1 MVRIIIVISI
11 YIVGIIASYA
21 QTKSEDIVIKNDSII
36 LPGTLTF
43 TENTKQPL
51 LIFIPGSGNP
61 DRNGNQ
67 TGLNVNPDYIK
78 QLSNEITKNEIAF
91 FRYDKRSATKENIK
105 HLLKE
110 FNFKDLAID
119 VTSIINYFKDDKRF
133 SEIILVGHSQGS
145 LVAMLAINSHV
156 TKYISLAGLGESVD
170 KTIIRQISAQNA
182 LLGDIAKKHIEE
194 LKNTGTI
201 KEINPFL
208 LSLFAK
214 QNHDFLISYMQFNP
228 VEEIKKVT
236 IPTLIING
244 TKDIQ
249 VLVNDAESLHKA
261 NPTSKLVL
269 IENMNHVLK
278 HINKD
283 EDNLKSYTTPDFPLS
298 EQLVNSIVT
307 FVKQ

>member
-1 MVRIIIVISI
+1 MIRI
-11 YIVGIIASYA
+11 
-21 QTKSEDIVIKNDSII
+21 
-36 LPGTLTF
+36 L
-43 TENTKQPL
+43 
-51 LIFIPGSGNP
+51 
-61 DRNGNQ
+61 
-67 TGLNVNPDYIK
+67 
-78 QLSNEITKNEIAF
+78 F
-91 FRYDKRSATKENIK
+91 FSPCFN
-105 HLLKE
+105 LKE

-133 SEIILVGHSQGS
+133 SEIILFGHSQGS

-182 LLGDIAKKHIEE
+182 VLGDIAKKHIEE

-214 QNHDFLISYMQFNP
+214 QNHDFLISYIQFNP
-228 VEEIKKVT
+228 AEEIKKIT

-244 TKDIQ
+244 NKDIQ
-249 VLVNDAESLHKA
+249 VLVSDAESLHKA

-278 HINKD
+278 HINKE